1 LEHPPPEALVPKL
14 PYLAVTPMV
23 LLSAALLTLAGAK
36 PCADRSQISADSLL
50 ARGNVAM
57 GIPGTQRVALDA
69 SGGCLQIDVRTTGTA
84 RLVGLLLR
92 TLEVPGDAVRF
103 KVVS

>member
-1 LEHPPPEALVPKL
+1 MRTL
-14 PYLAVTPMV
+14 PYLAVSPTV
-23 LLSAALLTLAGAK
+23 LLSAILAVPVAAK
-36 PCADRSQISADSLL
+36 PCTHSSQISADSLL

-69 SGGCLQIDVRTTGTA
+69 SGGCLQIDVRTAGTA

-92 TLEVPGDAVRF
+92 TLEVPGDAVRM